1 MHHDKDS
8 GLPTYRHK
16 NRLSTIYEEDK
27 EKDESPNSNLDSSRS
42 SSPINLEE
50 DELYKNISNVDNK
63 LDSHLIKKY
72 FDKKSLLELFTYLR
86 YSKGRIVSDT
96 KIIYIKVR

>member
-16 NRLSTIYEEDK
+16 NKLSTIYEEDK

-42 SSPINLEE
+42 SSPINL
-50 DELYKNISNVDNK
+50 
-63 LDSHLIKKY
+63 
-72 FDKKSLLELFTYLR
+72 
-86 YSKGRIVSDT
+86 
-96 KIIYIKVR
+96 